1 MKVLLRTITTITA
14 IFGVLTYIYRAIFVN
29 HRSVG
34 SELAEDVIRVATFD
48 NTTADEELLERKEKE
63 NSDEYEIPT
72 SLFRSNIDHYFVSDM
87 KVYTVSPDEV
97 ESHTRVLYLHGGGY
111 INQPSPFH
119 WRFINKLVKE
129 TGLEFIVP
137 IYPKVP
143 VHTYEKAYEQVQ
155 VLYEQLISENDDL
168 IIMGDS
174 AGGGLTLGLVQ
185 YLYQQSKTLPK
196 AQIVICP
203 WMDVSLNNP
212 EIENFIEVE
221 PMLKR
226 EKLQVIGKLWRG
238 DTDYNNYKVSPVY
251 GNVIDLPKV
260 YIFAGTREILVPDI
274 RKYVDRLEDEGADFE
289 YFEFEEQNHV
299 FPLYPVKEGIEARR
313 MIENILIDLREEIL

>member
-1 MKVLLRTITTITA
+1 MKVLLRTITTVTA

-34 SELAEDVIRVATFD
+34 SELAEDLIRVATFD

-63 NSDEYEIPT
+63 NSEEYEIPAN
-72 SLFRSNIDHYFVSDM
+72 LFRTNIDHFFVSDM
-87 KVYTVSPDEV
+87 KVFTVSPE
-97 ESHTRVLYLHGGGY
+97 EKEFTMRVLYLHGGGY

-143 VHTYEKAYEQVQ
+143 VHTYDKAYQDVQ
-155 VLYEQLISENDDL
+155 ALYEQLIKENDDL
-168 IIMGDS
+168 VIMGDS

-185 YLYQQSKTLPK
+185 HLKTQHIKLPK
-196 AQIVICP
+196 AQVVICP
-203 WMDVSLNNP
+203 WMDVSLTNP
-212 EIENFIEVE
+212 EIANFIEVE
-221 PMLKR
+221 PMLKQ
-226 EKLQVIGKLWRG
+226 EKLQVIGKLWAG
-238 DTDYNNYKVSPVY
+238 DLDTKDYKVSPLY
-251 GNVIDLPKV
+251 GDLKDLPKV
-260 YIFAGTREILVPDI
+260 YIFAGSREILVPDI
-274 RKYVDRLEDEGADFE
+274 RQYVDRLESECADFE

-313 MIENILIDLREEIL
+313 MIEHILADLSE